1 MTKTEK
7 KKLEILYNDIDV
19 KISLG
24 LFVGASL
31 PIIEHYR
38 CVIGDLLNKKDSWL
52 QFL

>member
-7 KKLEILYNDIDV
+7 KKLEFLYYDIDV
-19 KISLG
+19 KISQG

-38 CVIGDLLNKKDSWL
+38 CVIGDLLNKKDIWL
-52 QFL
+52 QF

>member
-7 KKLEILYNDIDV
+7 KKLEILYNDIDI
-19 KISLG
+19 KLCQG

-38 CVIGDLLNKKDSWL
+38 CVIGDLLNKKDLWL
-52 QFL
+52 QFQ